1 MMDLGPNTALI
12 GIPGSRARLDTPA
25 LVLDLDLM
33 ERNIATMAAKGA
45 FPGVLEQAVLP
56 DAGD

>member
-1 MMDLGPNTALI
+1 MSDLGPNAALI

-33 ERNIATMAAKGA
+33 ERNIASMAAHA
-45 FPGVLEQAVLP
+45 RAVGVALRPHAKTH
-56 DAGD
+56 